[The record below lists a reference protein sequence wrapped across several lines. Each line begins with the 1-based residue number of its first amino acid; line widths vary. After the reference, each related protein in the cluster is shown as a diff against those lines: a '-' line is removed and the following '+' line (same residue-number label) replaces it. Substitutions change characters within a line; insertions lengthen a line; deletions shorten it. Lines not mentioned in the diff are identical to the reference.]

1 MTFALALDGR
11 FESFGDYRQP
21 TGATAESTPAQQ
33 SSTGQTPAV
42 QQQAMPVK
50 TDWDA
55 TFGENSHL
63 YRTSDGNSPFIIQTQ
78 GRIERREIK
87 DSEGGSSL
95 QNRSVE
101 GAGQWRYNGKTAS
114 FDFYPSKNGIGVSI
128 PALIPALYAHQ
139 PTKSVSASELGLS
152 YDPAFMVSAL
162 ATKNGKN
169 HDSWSDYALTHNNY
183 GDYGTDSFN
192 RSVSGALRGDWQK
205 ITSYDAKVS
214 GFDKFLESAVIG
226 GIATIATMGFGT
238 PLAASMQSAG
248 YSAVTAKVAS
258 NAIVGAAAG
267 GTTAAVTG
275 GDVKKGMLMGGAG
288 GAVGGYAST
297 LEGGANFVGPANPN
311 GGLLSTSN
319 IANAAGQ
326 TALSAATGG
335 NPVQTLASSVA
346 GSAATNASGSPFVGK
361 LASLTAGKVVGDI
374 TSDQPTRPPTNTATT
389 ASVPKNTAL
398 SSFEPQPQPGA
409 SFSYSLPSFNYVDLM
424 GKRG

>member
-21 TGATAESTPAQQ
+21 SGATAESTPVQQ

-55 TFGENSHL
+55 TFGENSYL
-63 YRTSDGNSPFIIQTQ
+63 YRTSNGNSPFIIQTQ

-87 DSEGGSSL
+87 GSEGDKSW
-95 QNRSVE
+95 QDRSVE

-114 FDFYPSKNGIGVSI
+114 FDFYPAKGEIGVSSFK
-128 PALIPALYAHQ
+128 PADYAHQ

-169 HDSWSDYALTHNNY
+169 LDSWSNYALTNNNY

-214 GFDKFLESAVIG
+214 GFDKFFETAVIG
-226 GIATIATMGFGT
+226 GIATIATMGFGA
-238 PLAASMQSAG
+238 PLAASMQAAGMSAG
-248 YSAVTAKVAS
+248 TAATVS
-258 NAIVGAAAG
+258 NAVVGAAAG
-267 GTTAAVTG
+267 GTTAAITG
-275 GDVKKGMLMGGAG
+275 GDPLKGALLGGAG
-288 GAVGGYAST
+288 GAIGGYSST
-297 LEGGANFVGPANPN
+297 LSKT

-319 IANAAGQ
+319 MVNTAGK
-326 TALSAATGG
+326 TALAAVSGG
-335 NPVQTLASSVA
+335 DPVATLASSVA
-346 GSAATNASGSPFVGK
+346 GSAAGAATGSPFVGQ
-361 LASLTAGKVVGDI
+361 LASQAARQLVTK
-374 TSDQPTRPPTNTATT
+374 QPTQSISQGSPSTSTKAAQSTQSTQNT
-389 ASVPKNTAL
+389 
-398 SSFEPQPQPGA
+398 PGA
-409 SFSYSLPSFNYVDLM
+409 SFSYSMPSFNYVDLM

>member
-55 TFGENSHL
+55 AFGENSYL
-63 YRTSDGNSPFIIQTQ
+63 YRTSNGNSPFIIQTQ
-78 GRIERREIK
+78 GRIERQEIK
-87 DSEGGSSL
+87 DSEGGTSL
-95 QNRSVE
+95 QDRSVE

-114 FDFYPSKNGIGVSI
+114 FDFYPSKEGIGVSI
-128 PALIPALYAHQ
+128 PAFIPALYAHQ

-169 HDSWSDYALTHNNY
+169 LDSWSNYALTNNNY

-214 GFDKFLESAVIG
+214 GFDRFLESAVIG
-226 GIATIATMGFGT
+226 GIVTIATMGFGA
-238 PLAASMQSAG
+238 PLAASMQASGWSAG
-248 YSAVTAKVAS
+248 TAAVAS
-258 NAIVGAAAG
+258 NAIVGAVAG

-275 GDVKKGMLMGGAG
+275 CDVGKGILLGGAG
-288 GAVGGYAST
+288 GAVGGYSST
-297 LEGGANFVGPANPN
+297 LSKT

-319 IANAAGQ
+319 MVNTAGK
-326 TALSAATGG
+326 TALAAVSGG
-335 NPVQTLASSVA
+335 DPAATLASSVA
-346 GSAATNASGSPFVGK
+346 GGAAGAATDSPFVGQ
-361 LASLTAGKVVGDI
+361 LASQATRQLVGNHSAQAAQQPRTAQ
-374 TSDQPTRPPTNTATT
+374 TSST
-389 ASVPKNTAL
+389 KNTQ
-398 SSFEPQPQPGA
+398 STQSTPGA
-409 SFSYSLPSFNYVDLM
+409 SFAYALPSFKYTDLM
-424 GKRG
+424 GKG

>member
-21 TGATAESTPAQQ
+21 TGATAESTPVQQ

-55 TFGENSHL
+55 AFGENSYL
-63 YRTSDGNSPFIIQTQ
+63 YRTSNGNSPFIIQTQ
-78 GRIERREIK
+78 GRTERKEIK
-87 DSEGGSSL
+87 DSEGGTSL
-95 QNRSVE
+95 QDRSVE

-114 FDFYPSKNGIGVSI
+114 FDFYPAKGEIGVSSFN
-128 PALIPALYAHQ
+128 PADYAHQ

-169 HDSWSDYALTHNNY
+169 LDSWSNYALTHNNY
-183 GDYGTDSFN
+183 GDYGTDQFN
-192 RSVSGALRGDWQK
+192 RSVSDGFRGEWRK
-205 ITSYDAKVS
+205 ITAYDAKVS
-214 GFDKFLESAVIG
+214 GFDKFLEAAVIG
-226 GIATIATMGFGT
+226 GITTIATMGFGT
-238 PLAASMQSAG
+238 ALAAGMTSAG
-248 YSAVTAKVAS
+248 MSAGTAAVAS
-258 NAIVGAAAG
+258 NAVGGAIAGGMTAAA
-267 GTTAAVTG
+267 TG

-297 LEGGANFVGPANPN
+297 LEGGANFVGPVNPN
-311 GGLLSTSN
+311 GGLLSSSN
-319 IANAAGQ
+319 LANAVGQ
-326 TALSAATGG
+326 TTLSAATGG
-335 NPVQTLASSVA
+335 NPMQTLASSVA
-346 GSAATNASGSPFVGK
+346 GSAATNTSGSPFVGK

-374 TSDQPTRPPTNTATT
+374 TSDQPTSQPTNTATT
-389 ASVPKNTAL
+389 ASAPKNTSL
-398 SSFEPQPQPGA
+398 SSSEPQPQPGA

>member
-55 TFGENSHL
+55 AFGENSYL
-63 YRTSDGNSPFIIQTQ
+63 YRTSNGNSPFIIQTQ
-78 GRIERREIK
+78 GRIERKEIK
-87 DSEGGSSL
+87 DSGGGTSL
-95 QNRSVE
+95 QDRSVE

-114 FDFYPSKNGIGVSI
+114 FDFYPAKGEIGVSSFN
-128 PALIPALYAHQ
+128 PADYAHQ

-169 HDSWSDYALTHNNY
+169 LDSWSNYALTNNNY
-183 GDYGTDSFN
+183 GDYGTDQFN
-192 RSVSGALRGDWQK
+192 RSVSDGFRGEWGK
-205 ITSYDAKVS
+205 ITAYEAKVS
-214 GFDKFLESAVIG
+214 GFDKFLEAAVIG
-226 GIATIATMGFGT
+226 GITTIATMGFGA
-238 PLAASMQSAG
+238 PLATAMKAAGWSAG
-248 YSAVTAKVAS
+248 TAAVAS
-258 NAIVGAAAG
+258 KAIAGAVAG

-275 GDVKKGMLMGGAG
+275 GDVKKGVLLGGAS

-297 LEGGANFVGPANPN
+297 VEGGANFVGPANPN

-319 IANAAGQ
+319 LANATGQ

-374 TSDQPTRPPTNTATT
+374 TSDQPTRQPTNTATT

-398 SSFEPQPQPGA
+398 SSFEPQPKPGA

>member
-55 TFGENSHL
+55 TFGENSYL
-63 YRTSDGNSPFIIQTQ
+63 YRTSNGNSPFII
-78 GRIERREIK
+78 
-87 DSEGGSSL
+87 SSL

-114 FDFYPSKNGIGVSI
+114 FDFYPAKGDGIGVSLVNS
-128 PALIPALYAHQ
+128 PFNPTFYAHQ

-162 ATKNGKN
+162 ATKNGRN

-192 RSVSGALRGDWQK
+192 RSVSGALRGDWHK
-205 ITSYDAKVS
+205 ITSYEAKES
-214 GFDKFLESAVIG
+214 GFDRFLESAVIG
-226 GIATIATMGFGT
+226 GIATIATMGFGA
-238 PLAASMQSAG
+238 PLAASMQAAG
-248 YSAVTAKVAS
+248 MSAVTAATVS
-258 NAIVGAAAG
+258 NAVVGAAAG
-267 GTTAAVTG
+267 GTTAAITG
-275 GDVKKGMLMGGAG
+275 GDPLKGALLGGAG
-288 GAVGGYAST
+288 GAIGGYSST
-297 LEGGANFVGPANPN
+297 LSKT

-319 IANAAGQ
+319 MVNTAGK
-326 TALSAATGG
+326 TALAAVSGG
-335 NPVQTLASSVA
+335 DPVATLASSVA
-346 GSAATNASGSPFVGK
+346 GSAAGAATDSPFVGQ
-361 LASLTAGKVVGDI
+361 LASQAARQLVTK
-374 TSDQPTRPPTNTATT
+374 QPTQSISQGRPSTSTKAAQSTQSTQNT
-389 ASVPKNTAL
+389 
-398 SSFEPQPQPGA
+398 PGA